1 MINILDRINKLYNKN
16 ELIIQ
21 IEKSI
26 KPKEIIDIKP
36 ADIKL
41 ISKHFDDYK
50 KIETL
55 LGPSS
60 LATYEIEGR
69 TILFF
74 RDIHIP
80 PKNICYDKC
89 NPEKCMWIS
98 DFLKDLFKITPKC
111 IDFFV
116 KQLNGYKS
124 KQNLKIRKIMNI

>member
-69 TILFF
+69 TILFSEIYIF
-74 RDIHIP
+74 R
-80 PKNICYDKC
+80 
-89 NPEKCMWIS
+89 
-98 DFLKDLFKITPKC
+98 
-111 IDFFV
+111 
-116 KQLNGYKS
+116 
-124 KQNLKIRKIMNI
+124 LKIFVMTNVTQKSVCGYLIF